1 MNAELQSELNIV
13 IRALQGLSPA
23 AQKHSKLILTEAA
36 MPLVS
41 AIRGRAPVSDKPH
54 KRYKS
59 SGGAKRA
66 PKGAGKVVATYYPGN
81 LKRSFNVLRFRKSK
95 AVFVGPR
102 VSGTTGDF
110 RGRRADGYYAHMV
123 EFGTKHADETPFVE
137 PAVNAVGYTVLRIA
151 VTLFRRE
158 ILTYAKM
165 NGL

>member
-13 IRALQGLSPA
+13 IRAMQGLSPA
-23 AQKHSKLILTEAA
+23 AQKHSKQILTEAA
-36 MPLVS
+36 RPLVS
-41 AIRGRAPVSDKPH
+41 AIQGRTPVSDKPH
-54 KRYKS
+54 KRYS
-59 SGGAKRA
+59 STGGANRA

-123 EFGTKHADETPFVE
+123 EFGTKYARKQPFVAA
-137 PAVNAVGYTVLRIA
+137 AVNAAGDTVLRIA